1 MSAIYGLLKILI
13 QVIIQ
18 IHHQYYDDLTF
29 SHHFVQTAAVHQCAE
44 IAFLKAFL
52 YNLVPILKLTAA

>member
-1 MSAIYGLLKILI
+1 MSAIYGLLKIFI

-29 SHHFVQTAAVHQCAE
+29 SHFVQTAAVYQCAE
-44 IAFLKAFL
+44 TAFLKAFL
-52 YNLVPILKLTAA
+52 GNLVPILKLTAA